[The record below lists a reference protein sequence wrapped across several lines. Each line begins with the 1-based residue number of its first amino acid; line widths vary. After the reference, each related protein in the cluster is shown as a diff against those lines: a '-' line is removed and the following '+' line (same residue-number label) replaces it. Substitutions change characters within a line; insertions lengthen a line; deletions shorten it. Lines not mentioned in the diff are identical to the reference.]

1 MENVQEELEAH
12 LKNTVILIG
21 MEAFDDSKPILTQCN
36 EVFKKTSRVGIRP
49 LRQTIQSVQTLP
61 KII

>member
-36 EVFKKTSRVGIRP
+36 EVLKKLVELASGHYGKPFKVYKHC
-49 LRQTIQSVQTLP
+49 P
-61 KII
+61 K